1 MAADVVGAGHP
12 GPTDSIPEGACSP
25 NTSPET
31 TSAFFSGPATEPDT
45 GFSWF
50 EVGLIAGVCLL
61 LATISFLSTLNSPCC
76 APSTQAETIRSAGRT
91 LSDFFLWGLVSFV
104 ILWACAQ
111 LRPRSVSWGVVIS
124 GHLLLAALIPFGVEV
139 GQGAVRA
146 GMMALSS
153 SSSDACDC
161 SALDI
166 WGILT
171 GLEFL
176 SKLGPYLILF
186 VIGMGRY
193 RYLQFQ
199 ARQERSRRAEREAE
213 QLRAQL
219 NAARLEALRMQI
231 NPHFLFNTLNT
242 VSTMAGTDPHGIR
255 NATARLSDIL
265 RYALSTS
272 DQQEVPLDEE
282 LDVLRSYL
290 DLQKLRLGEKLTTSI
305 DVEPGIRQA
314 LVPTLLLQPLAENAV
329 QHGFRGDDR
338 GGHLAVR
345 ARREKNDLLIE
356 VADDG
361 VGPSDEMHSGSLPD
375 DGRGLPNLTERLESL
390 YGDAASLAFEPSSA
404 GGLRVVVRLPF
415 HTRPFGSNL
424 RVAGV
429 ASE

>member
-1 MAADVVGAGHP
+1 MSADEVGAGHP
-12 GPTDSIPEGACSP
+12 GPTDSIPEGTSSP
-25 NTSPET
+25 NTSSASA
-31 TSAFFSGPATEPDT
+31 SAFLSGTPTEPDT

-91 LSDFFLWGLVSFV
+91 LSDFFLWGLASFV

-111 LRPRSVSWGVVIS
+111 LRPRSVGWGLVIS
-124 GHLLLAALIPFGVEV
+124 AHLLLAALIPFGVEV

-146 GMMALSS
+146 GMMALS

-255 NATARLSDIL
+255 NATARLSEIL

-272 DQQEVPLDEE
+272 DQQEVPLEEE

-290 DLQKLRLGEKLTTSI
+290 DLQKLRLGDKLTTSI

-329 QHGFRGDDR
+329 QHGFTGDDR

-345 ARREKNDLLIE
+345 ALRERNELLIE

-361 VGPSDEMHSGSLPD
+361 VGPSDEMHAGSLPD
-375 DGRGLPNLTERLESL
+375 EGRGLPNLAERIESL
-390 YGDAASLAFEPSSA
+390 YGDAASLTFEPSSV

-424 RVAGV
+424 RVPGV